1 MTQREK
7 IDTAVAYLQSKLGFT
22 PDLAIVLGSGLGGL
36 ATKIT
41 DPILIPYGEVP
52 NFPISTAPGHAGQFV
67 AGKIGDKHVLAMQG
81 RFHYY
86 EGYDMSTIALPIE
99 VLKTLGCKALVLT
112 NAAGGVNLDFKVGV
126 VGAGALGTALAQ
138 MIAENVDEV
147 LLYAR
152 RKSVA
157 DAINNTGYNEEYY
170 PNIKVRPNIRAVND
184 FKEFNNVEMIFL
196 CIPSSTVRSITA
208 ELNDIISK
216 DCILINTAK
225 GLEVS
230 SYKPMS
236 IIIGEETGRPAVAF
250 SGPNIASE
258 MMKGLFTASTIAS
271 KNEKYLNDVKN
282 VLESDKFKV
291 NANNDVIGTEY
302 CGIIKNILAISQGI
316 FEGMNINDNARFAI
330 FSKSYIETKDI
341 IEKLGGMRDTVDD
354 YCGFGDIITASTLT
368 VSRNHTLGTLYG
380 QGIIIDENKSGV
392 LFEGKNTVSI
402 FKNIIEDLNVK
413 STIVDFVYEVIIEN
427 KNPKTAFV
435 KLWDNL

>member
-1 MTQREK
+1 
-7 IDTAVAYLQSKLGFT
+7 
-22 PDLAIVLGSGLGGL
+22 
-36 ATKIT
+36 
-41 DPILIPYGEVP
+41 
-52 NFPISTAPGHAGQFV
+52 
-67 AGKIGDKHVLAMQG
+67 
-81 RFHYY
+81 
-86 EGYDMSTIALPIE
+86 MST
-99 VLKTLGCKALVLT
+99 
-112 NAAGGVNLDFKVGV
+112 
-126 VGAGALGTALAQ
+126 
-138 MIAENVDEV
+138 
-147 LLYAR
+147 
-152 RKSVA
+152 
-157 DAINNTGYNEEYY
+157 
-170 PNIKVRPNIRAVND
+170 
-184 FKEFNNVEMIFL
+184 
-196 CIPSSTVRSITA
+196 
-208 ELNDIISK
+208 
-216 DCILINTAK
+216 
-225 GLEVS
+225 
-230 SYKPMS
+230 
-236 IIIGEETGRPAVAF
+236 IIGEETGRSAVVF

-291 NANNDVIGTEY
+291 NANSDVVGTEY

>member
-1 MTQREK
+1 M
-7 IDTAVAYLQSKLGFT
+7 
-22 PDLAIVLGSGLGGL
+22 
-36 ATKIT
+36 
-41 DPILIPYGEVP
+41 
-52 NFPISTAPGHAGQFV
+52 
-67 AGKIGDKHVLAMQG
+67 
-81 RFHYY
+81 
-86 EGYDMSTIALPIE
+86 
-99 VLKTLGCKALVLT
+99 
-112 NAAGGVNLDFKVGV
+112 DFKVGV
-126 VGAGALGTALAQ
+126 VGAGAMGTALAQ

-170 PNIKVRPNIRAVND
+170 PNIKVQPNIRAVND
-184 FKEFNNVEMIFL
+184 FKEFKNVEMIFL
-196 CIPSSTVRSITA
+196 CIPSSTVRPITA
-208 ELNDIISK
+208 KLNDIISE

-236 IIIGEETGRPAVAF
+236 TIIGEETGCPAVVF

-271 KNEKYLNDVKN
+271 NNEKYLNNVKN

-291 NANNDVIGTEY
+291 NTNNDVIGTEY

-341 IEKLGGMRDTVDD
+341 IEKLGGIRDTVDD
-354 YCGFGDIITASTLT
+354 Y
-368 VSRNHTLGTLYG
+368 V
-380 QGIIIDENKSGV
+380 
-392 LFEGKNTVSI
+392 
-402 FKNIIEDLNVK
+402 DLEIL
-413 STIVDFVYEVIIEN
+413 SQ
-427 KNPKTAFV
+427 
-435 KLWDNL
+435 LQH

>member
-1 MTQREK
+1 
-7 IDTAVAYLQSKLGFT
+7 
-22 PDLAIVLGSGLGGL
+22 
-36 ATKIT
+36 
-41 DPILIPYGEVP
+41 
-52 NFPISTAPGHAGQFV
+52 
-67 AGKIGDKHVLAMQG
+67 
-81 RFHYY
+81 
-86 EGYDMSTIALPIE
+86 
-99 VLKTLGCKALVLT
+99 
-112 NAAGGVNLDFKVGV
+112 
-126 VGAGALGTALAQ
+126 
-138 MIAENVDEV
+138 
-147 LLYAR
+147 
-152 RKSVA
+152 
-157 DAINNTGYNEEYY
+157 
-170 PNIKVRPNIRAVND
+170 
-184 FKEFNNVEMIFL
+184 
-196 CIPSSTVRSITA
+196 
-208 ELNDIISK
+208 
-216 DCILINTAK
+216 
-225 GLEVS
+225 
-230 SYKPMS
+230 
-236 IIIGEETGRPAVAF
+236 
-250 SGPNIASE
+250 

-271 KNEKYLNDVKN
+271 NDEKYLNDVKN

-341 IEKLGGMRDTVDD
+341 IEKLGGIRDTVDD

-413 STIVDFVYEVIIEN
+413 STIVDFVYEIIIEN

>member
-1 MTQREK
+1 
-7 IDTAVAYLQSKLGFT
+7 
-22 PDLAIVLGSGLGGL
+22 
-36 ATKIT
+36 
-41 DPILIPYGEVP
+41 
-52 NFPISTAPGHAGQFV
+52 
-67 AGKIGDKHVLAMQG
+67 
-81 RFHYY
+81 
-86 EGYDMSTIALPIE
+86 
-99 VLKTLGCKALVLT
+99 
-112 NAAGGVNLDFKVGV
+112 
-126 VGAGALGTALAQ
+126 
-138 MIAENVDEV
+138 
-147 LLYAR
+147 
-152 RKSVA
+152 
-157 DAINNTGYNEEYY
+157 
-170 PNIKVRPNIRAVND
+170 
-184 FKEFNNVEMIFL
+184 MIFL

>member
-1 MTQREK
+1 
-7 IDTAVAYLQSKLGFT
+7 
-22 PDLAIVLGSGLGGL
+22 
-36 ATKIT
+36 
-41 DPILIPYGEVP
+41 
-52 NFPISTAPGHAGQFV
+52 
-67 AGKIGDKHVLAMQG
+67 
-81 RFHYY
+81 
-86 EGYDMSTIALPIE
+86 MSTIIE
-99 VLKTLGCKALVLT
+99 
-112 NAAGGVNLDFKVGV
+112 
-126 VGAGALGTALAQ
+126 
-138 MIAENVDEV
+138 
-147 LLYAR
+147 
-152 RKSVA
+152 
-157 DAINNTGYNEEYY
+157 
-170 PNIKVRPNIRAVND
+170 
-184 FKEFNNVEMIFL
+184 
-196 CIPSSTVRSITA
+196 
-208 ELNDIISK
+208 
-216 DCILINTAK
+216 
-225 GLEVS
+225 
-230 SYKPMS
+230 
-236 IIIGEETGRPAVAF
+236 EETGHSAVVF

-271 KNEKYLNDVKN
+271 KDEKYLNNVKN

>member
-1 MTQREK
+1 M
-7 IDTAVAYLQSKLGFT
+7 
-22 PDLAIVLGSGLGGL
+22 
-36 ATKIT
+36 
-41 DPILIPYGEVP
+41 
-52 NFPISTAPGHAGQFV
+52 N
-67 AGKIGDKHVLAMQG
+67 
-81 RFHYY
+81 
-86 EGYDMSTIALPIE
+86 
-99 VLKTLGCKALVLT
+99 
-112 NAAGGVNLDFKVGV
+112 FKVGV
-126 VGAGALGTALAQ
+126 VGAGAMGTALAQ

-184 FKEFNNVEMIFL
+184 FKEFNNVGMIFL

-208 ELNDIISK
+208 ELNDIILK

-236 IIIGEETGRPAVAF
+236 TIIGEETGRPAVAF

-427 KNPKTAFV
+427 KNPKTSFV

>member
-1 MTQREK
+1 M
-7 IDTAVAYLQSKLGFT
+7 
-22 PDLAIVLGSGLGGL
+22 
-36 ATKIT
+36 
-41 DPILIPYGEVP
+41 
-52 NFPISTAPGHAGQFV
+52 
-67 AGKIGDKHVLAMQG
+67 
-81 RFHYY
+81 
-86 EGYDMSTIALPIE
+86 
-99 VLKTLGCKALVLT
+99 
-112 NAAGGVNLDFKVGV
+112 DFNVGV
-126 VGAGALGTALAQ
+126 VGAGAMGTALAQ

-157 DAINNTGYNEEYY
+157 DVINNTGYNEEYY
-170 PNIKVRPNIRAVND
+170 PNIKVQPNIRAVND
-184 FKEFNNVEMIFL
+184 FKEFNNVGIIFL

-208 ELNDIISK
+208 ELNDIISE

-236 IIIGEETGRPAVAF
+236 TIIEEETGHPAVVF

-271 KNEKYLNDVKN
+271 KDEKYLNDVKT

-291 NANNDVIGTEY
+291 NANNDVVGTEY

-341 IEKLGGMRDTVDD
+341 IEKLGGKRDTVDD

-380 QGIIIDENKSGV
+380 QGIIIDENKLGV

>member
-1 MTQREK
+1 M
-7 IDTAVAYLQSKLGFT
+7 
-22 PDLAIVLGSGLGGL
+22 
-36 ATKIT
+36 
-41 DPILIPYGEVP
+41 
-52 NFPISTAPGHAGQFV
+52 
-67 AGKIGDKHVLAMQG
+67 
-81 RFHYY
+81 
-86 EGYDMSTIALPIE
+86 
-99 VLKTLGCKALVLT
+99 
-112 NAAGGVNLDFKVGV
+112 DFKVGV
-126 VGAGALGTALAQ
+126 VGAGAMGTALAQ

-157 DAINNTGYNEEYY
+157 DTINNTGYNEEYY
-170 PNIKVRPNIRAVND
+170 PNIKVQPNIRAIND
-184 FKEFNNVEMIFL
+184 FKEFSVAEMIFL

-236 IIIGEETGRPAVAF
+236 TIIEEETGRPAVVF

-271 KNEKYLNDVKN
+271 EDKKYLKDVKN

-341 IEKLGGMRDTVDD
+341 IEKLGGKRDTVDD

-380 QGIIIDENKSGV
+380 QGIIIDENKFGV

-435 KLWDNL
+435 RLWDNL

>member
-1 MTQREK
+1 M
-7 IDTAVAYLQSKLGFT
+7 
-22 PDLAIVLGSGLGGL
+22 
-36 ATKIT
+36 
-41 DPILIPYGEVP
+41 
-52 NFPISTAPGHAGQFV
+52 
-67 AGKIGDKHVLAMQG
+67 
-81 RFHYY
+81 
-86 EGYDMSTIALPIE
+86 
-99 VLKTLGCKALVLT
+99 
-112 NAAGGVNLDFKVGV
+112 DFKVGV
-126 VGAGALGTALAQ
+126 VGAGAMGTALAQ
-138 MIAENVDEV
+138 MVAENVDEV

-152 RKSVA
+152 RKSVV

-170 PNIKVRPNIRAVND
+170 PNIKVQPNIRAVND
-184 FKEFNNVEMIFL
+184 FKEFKNVEMIFL

-208 ELNDIISK
+208 KLNDIISE

-236 IIIGEETGRPAVAF
+236 TIIEEETGRPAVVF

-271 KNEKYLNDVKN
+271 NDEKYLNNVKK

-341 IEKLGGMRDTVDD
+341 IERLGGMRDTVDD

-392 LFEGKNTVSI
+392 LFEGKCR
-402 FKNIIEDLNVK
+402 L
-413 STIVDFVYEVIIEN
+413 
-427 KNPKTAFV
+427 
-435 KLWDNL
+435 